1 MKEEKCTI
9 HLMGT
14 VIQIWVQHENPE
26 VLLKEAQKR
35 LMDYE
40 KRFSAND
47 SSSNLMKINQQA
59 GIAPVRTDL
68 DLFELIKIGKQH
80 SLTENSFLNIAIGP
94 MVQEWRIGF
103 SDATHPSDKRI
114 EALLSL
120 IDPENIELNEAET
133 TVFLKNFG
141 MAIDLGALAKGYFA
155 DQIIRYFK
163 NEGAKAAFIDL
174 GGNVLTF
181 GESPHHEDGYWR
193 IGLQNPFLPRG
204 NHAAVLKIK
213 DQSVV
218 TSGIY
223 ERKFEWQGKNYHH
236 IFSSETG
243 YPIETDLASLTIVSK
258 LSLDGE
264 IWTTRLYGKK
274 AAEVIAFLSRQK
286 EIEGLVITT
295 DGRMAHTQGLTG
307 ALEHVIS

>member
-1 MKEEKCTI
+1 
-9 HLMGT
+9 MGT
-14 VIQIWVQHENPE
+14 VIQLWIQHEKPREILN
-26 VLLKEAQKR
+26 EAQKK
-35 LMDYE
+35 LIDYE

-47 SSSNLMKINQQA
+47 PNSDLMKINRQA
-59 GIAPVRTDL
+59 GIAPVKTDF
-68 DLFELIKIGKQH
+68 DLFELIKIGKQQ
-80 SLTENSFLNIAIGP
+80 SLAENSFLNIAIGP
-94 MVQEWRIGF
+94 LIQEWRIGF
-103 SDATHPSDKRI
+103 SDAAHPSDEKI
-114 EALLSL
+114 NELLSL
-120 IDPENIELNEAET
+120 IDPKNIELNEEKT
-133 TVFLKNFG
+133 TVFLKYPE

-163 NEGAKAAFIDL
+163 KEGAKAAFIDL

-181 GESPHHEDGYWR
+181 GESPHLEDGFWR
-193 IGLQNPFLPRG
+193 VGIQNPFLPRG

-213 DQSVV
+213 NQSVV

-223 ERKFEWQGKNYHH
+223 ERNFEWQGKSYHH

-274 AAEVIAFLSRQK
+274 AVDVIAFLSQEK

-295 DGRMAHTQGLTG
+295 DGRMAYTQGLAETIEN
-307 ALEHVIS
+307 AAP